1 MTSNNILMAAVKFV
15 DIFTYVSIS
24 VLNPQIGWLD
34 GLTSNNLYLN
44 YFYQI
49 YLAVAVVAVSVPFG
63 IRGIMLIF

>member
-1 MTSNNILMAAVKFV
+1 MAAVKFV